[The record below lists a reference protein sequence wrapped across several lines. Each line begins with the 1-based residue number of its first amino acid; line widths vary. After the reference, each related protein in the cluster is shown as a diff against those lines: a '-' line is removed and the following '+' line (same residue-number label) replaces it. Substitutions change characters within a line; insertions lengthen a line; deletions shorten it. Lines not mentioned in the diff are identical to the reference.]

1 MKKNTASVSN
11 QDELNKYLQ
20 HTSPVTWIILS
31 LVIAILLG
39 FFIWSFL
46 YKLKIKLTGSAT
58 IVSNEVTLHVDDAD
72 LGKLQAGQYV
82 YISGKEGSI
91 LSIKDDGQPVVSNFD
106 LANGE
111 YTYTVII
118 KEMRPIDFL
127 IAK

>member
-20 HTSPVTWIILS
+20 HTSPVTWIILG

-39 FFIWSFL
+39 FFVWSFI
-46 YKLKIKLTGSAT
+46 YKLKIKITGSAT

-91 LSIKDDGQPVVSNFD
+91 LSINDDGQPVVSNFD